1 MSRFQVCRPALMLG
15 AMLLLAA
22 CGSSGV
28 KHATRD
34 LGDRLQ
40 ARLGPDIAAGQ
51 AVLQPLPA
59 GDIVILPAST
69 VFEPGRAELGDKG
82 RDVLASTIQGL
93 LDPSLMRIEV
103 ADTATTTDGM
113 QTTRAQAVKQYF
125 VAYGLGPSLRP
136 AASPP
141 APPLPA
147 SLPASGVAITINVE
161 CSHHKAPGGDDSGP
175 PQASC
180 R

>member
-1 MSRFQVCRPALMLG
+1 MIRFQAGRHALMLG
-15 AMLLLAA
+15 PMLFLAA

-28 KHATRD
+28 NHATRD

-40 ARLGPDIAAGQ
+40 ARLGPDIAAGH
-51 AVLQPLPA
+51 AVLQPLQT
-59 GDIVILPAST
+59 GDRVILPNST

-82 RDVLASTIQGL
+82 RDILASTIQGL
-93 LDPSLMRIEV
+93 LDPSLMRIEI
-103 ADTATTTDGM
+103 ADASATVDGM
-113 QTTRAQAVKQYF
+113 QTTRAQAVSQYF

-147 SLPASGVAITINVE
+147 NSSASGLAITIHVQ
-161 CSHHKAPGGDDSGP
+161 CQHDKVPAGDDTP

-180 R
+180 H